1 MIILDTNVIS
11 EPMKARANPR
21 VLAWLDRQVPETLY
35 LTAISLAE
43 LLVGIALLPR
53 GKRKTGLDAE
63 LSEVVLRLFGARVLA
78 FDETAAKAYA
88 LLIAR
93 ARAAGHTL
101 GVVDGQ
107 IAAIAAVHEFAVA
120 TRDTTPFAAA
130 GVSVIN
136 PWET

>member
-101 GVVDGQ
+101 AVVDGQ